1 MTFPEIEAAAQ
12 TPAGQTRLRRQ
23 LAEQAIAHAT
33 AANWAEAAETNRR
46 LIEMGQDS
54 EAENR
59 LAKALWELG
68 ELGAAREHYQ
78 KALALDP
85 TNRIAERNI
94 DRLKVL
100 LVEAGEKTVPAKP
113 GSKAPVSI
121 FVEETGKTGFAH
133 LTNLARPTELAQVN
147 PGDAVELIPEANRL
161 IAISNGVRIG
171 VVEPRVAARLLKLIA
186 DGNKYLAG
194 VTSLGD
200 RDVRLIIRE
209 VFQDPRNYGKVS
221 FPTAAKS
228 TDLRPYTKGTLVRE
242 DEELE
247 EDLEDDLEDEEIENL
262 DQVLPPE
269 ETTDEAFVEE
279 TDELEEP

>member
-1 MTFPEIEAAAQ
+1 VTFPEIDAAAQ
-12 TPAGQTRLRRQ
+12 TPAGQTRLKRQ
-23 LAEQAIAHAT
+23 LAEQAIALAT
-33 AANWAEAAETNRR
+33 AARWADAAETNRR
-46 LIEMGQDS
+46 LIELAPDS

-59 LAKALWELG
+59 LAKALWEQGDL
-68 ELGAAREHYQ
+68 AQAREHYQ

-100 LVEAGEKTVPAKP
+100 IVEAGAKTVPAKV

-133 LTNLARPTELAQVN
+133 LTNLARPAELALVN
-147 PGDAVELIPEANRL
+147 PGDAVELIPETNRL
-161 IAISNGVRIG
+161 IAISNGIRIG

-186 DGNKYLAG
+186 DGNKYIAG

-209 VFQDPRNYGKVS
+209 IDR
-221 FPTAAKS
+221 KS
-228 TDLRPYTKGTLVRE
+228 V
-242 DEELE
+242 
-247 EDLEDDLEDEEIENL
+247 
-262 DQVLPPE
+262 V
-269 ETTDEAFVEE
+269 
-279 TDELEEP
+279 